1 MKRIKNLLGYAIIVF
16 LIFSLTK
23 NISDYQQTVRL
34 YEGYKEEYEQ
44 VQKRHIQLKTEIIK
58 SRDQYEQEKIMR
70 NELGLQKPGETTI
83 IVPRPTAAPPTPTPT
98 PAAIYIR
105 WYKQYIEPKLK

>member
-23 NISDYQQTVRL
+23 NITQYQQTVQL
-34 YEGYKEEYEQ
+34 YEGYKLEYEQ

-83 IVPRPTAAPPTPTPT
+83 IVPRPTAIPPTPTPT
-98 PAAIYIR
+98 PEVFYMR
-105 WYKQYIEPKLK
+105 WYKQFLKR